1 MNTHEAHQ
9 RIEQLKKEILQRNYE
24 YFVLDESKVSEAVRD
39 ALKRELVALE
49 AEFPEF
55 VTADSPTQRVGSAL
69 SGRFA
74 KVQHKSRK
82 WSLADV
88 FSEKELKEWE
98 ERVEKAVGK
107 VKFVTEL
114 KLDGLNITLWYEKGH
129 LIKALTRG
137 DGNEGEDVTHSIR
150 TIKNLPLRLFEDID
164 LEVSG
169 EVILPKKSFEKME
182 GFANPRNAAAGT
194 VRQLD
199 PQVAAER
206 DLEIYCYSLGQSN
219 ADIPDTQ
226 AGVLEFFKK
235 LGLPVGKHYAVH
247 DSAEASLHFLEHW
260 QKEREKLPYE
270 IDGIVFKVN
279 DRQQQ
284 DILGW
289 TAKTPRF
296 AVAYKF
302 PATQTTTVVEGITI
316 QIGRT
321 GAATP
326 VAELRPVT
334 VAGSTVSRATLHN
347 EDEIERKDVRVG
359 DTVIIQKAG
368 DVIPEVVEVLPNLRP
383 PESQA
388 FVFPTQCPM
397 CESSLERPEGEAV
410 QRCPNEECPG
420 RQRESFLHFVS
431 RHALD
436 IESLGE
442 KVVDQLIEFGFLKD
456 VADFFSLT
464 QEQLLEL
471 PLFKEKKA
479 QNVLE
484 AIAARKKV
492 DTERFLFGLGIR
504 HVGAEVARL
513 LAEFLKQR
521 APDALT
527 PAEVLDALKEVS
539 VEDLQTVD
547 GFGLRIAESIVEW
560 TAQAH
565 NQHVLEKLTQ
575 KGLTLRWPTDKQRVE
590 GIAGKTFVITGTLS
604 RPREAI
610 KKDLEGAGGHVAGSV
625 SAQTDYLIAGE
636 DAGSKLQK
644 ASELGIMVLTEEAL
658 NALLG
663 RRDEPKG
670 TTKNDEAPLT
680 LFG

>member
-1 MNTHEAHQ
+1 MNAQEAHQ

-49 AEFPEF
+49 TEFPEF
-55 VTADSPTQRVGSAL
+55 VTPDSPTQRVGSAL

-74 KVQHKSRK
+74 KLQHKSRK

-88 FSEKELKEWE
+88 FSEEELKEWE
-98 ERVEKAVGK
+98 ERVEKSVGK
-107 VKFVTEL
+107 VEFVTEL
-114 KLDGLNITLWYEKGH
+114 KLDGLNITLWYEKGQ

-137 DGNEGEDVTHSIR
+137 DGNEGEDVTHAIR
-150 TIKNLPLRLFEDID
+150 TIKNLPLRLFKDID

-169 EVILPKKSFEKME
+169 EVILSKKSFEKME
-182 GFANPRNAAAGT
+182 GFANARNAAAGT

-206 DLEIYCYSLGQSN
+206 DLEMYCYELGQT
-219 ADIPDTQ
+219 DGKVPHTQ
-226 AGVLEFFKK
+226 AGILSFFKEV
-235 LGLPVGKHYAVH
+235 GLPVEKHHAVH
-247 DSAEASLHFLEHW
+247 ESAEASLHFLEKW
-260 QKEREKLPYE
+260 QKDREKLPYE

-279 DRQQQ
+279 DKRKQE
-284 DILGW
+284 ILGW

-347 EDEIERKDVRVG
+347 EDEIERKDVRLG

-368 DVIPEVVEVLPNLRP
+368 DVIPEVVEVLVNLRP
-383 PESQA
+383 SHTQP
-388 FVFPTQCPM
+388 FVFPLQCPM
-397 CESSLERPEGEAV
+397 CESSLQRPEGEAV
-410 QRCPNEECPG
+410 RRCPNSECPG
-420 RQRESFLHFVS
+420 RRRESFLHFVS

-442 KVVDQLIEFGFLKD
+442 KVVNQLIEFGFVKD
-456 VADFFSLT
+456 VADFFTLT
-464 QEQLLEL
+464 RTQLLEL

-479 QNVLE
+479 QNILD
-484 AIAARKKV
+484 AIEARKTV
-492 DTERFLFGLGIR
+492 EAERFLFGLGIR
-504 HVGAEVARL
+504 HVGEQAARL
-513 LAEFLKQR
+513 LAEFLKTR
-521 APDALT
+521 ASKTLTPLTLLHALQALT
-527 PAEVLDALKEVS
+527 
-539 VEDLQTVD
+539 VEDLETVE
-547 GFGLRIAESIVEW
+547 GFGERIAESIVEW
-560 TAQAH
+560 VATPH
-565 NQHVLEKLTQ
+565 NQHVLEKLE
-575 KGLTLRWPTDKQRVE
+575 KNGLLLSWPEEKQTVD

-604 RPREAI
+604 RPREEI
-610 KKDLEGAGGHVAGSV
+610 KKDIETAGGHVAGSV
-625 SAQTDYLIAGE
+625 SAKTDYLIAGE
-636 DAGSKLQK
+636 EAGSKLEK
-644 ASELGIMVLTEEAL
+644 ALELGVTVLTESTL
-658 NALLG
+658 NRLLG
-663 RRDEPKG
+663 RRNETKG
-670 TTKNDEAPLT
+670 PTKNDETVPT
-680 LFG
+680 LF